1 MNLGIEQI
9 IPSLQNSIVNHTQ
22 SIILDDCISEFQK
35 YLEKVIPNYFQDSKA
50 QKNVFKDQVT
60 TNVISS
66 LLNLTN
72 QSDFLKP
79 YDKEITLTTLTKL
92 YKIVQEI
99 QENGKIQVFINQTI
113 WNIERDTTRQLQD
126 LQDLFQLLLSS
137 KSCGKMILLKQFDQY
152 VRKLQQQTYFWESL
166 ILLENQQIP
175 KISRESLAKET
186 DLVNKIELWKLILIQ
201 ERNKT
206 PSSKGTSLI
215 LEQQKI
221 IQTQCLH
228 QKTILKALQQYCGL
242 GLQKNQLQS
251 IQLFEE
257 LARSGNPL
265 ANAIL
270 GQLILEGQICEQN
283 YEKAY
288 EYFSESADQN
298 CPIGIYFMS
307 KLILVT
313 ILGKLY
319 QEGKVQNKIFGEA
332 QKSSSKFNNTNN
344 SRIEEC
350 QFAISMLK
358 IASEAGN
365 VESMIY
371 LGDLYSQGYK
381 LDDFTLDSD
390 YSTSEIYFKEAS
402 KQESV
407 EAKFKLAKLYQ
418 KMFKISI
425 YKNRIQ
431 FVHQLLLEAK
441 NNEYLPAYYD
451 MAKLLIEGI
460 KDDLQ
465 PNQIMAE
472 LILEQGA
479 MKGNSDCAKLILEI
493 KYNNLVNNKI
503 NLQEFLQLL
512 DSLDQVQNKV
522 ENLTFY
528 YRGKIAQNGLQDE
541 SNSQFANQL
550 FNLGSNLGCSKCKQE
565 LSLGAKK
572 ELNSKKEV
580 VEQQEKQ
587 ERFQASLGFVQ
598 QFKQTDWRSRFRKQ
612 SIFSNPFNIS
622 LIENDQSTIQ
632 ARMTSSI
639 IKTIEIN
646 DAENKRK
653 RVISDYTGFTKQ
665 QPSDQSILLSNL
677 KLNPNDQQQLNSNY
691 QIQEQKSRKSSFYTK
706 KEKPKF
712 LRHLSQH
719 AIHSQSSNLLNFQ
732 NT

>member
-22 SIILDDCISEFQK
+22 SIILDDCVSEFQK
-35 YLEKVIPNYFQDSKA
+35 YLDKVIPNYFQDSKA
-50 QKNVFKDQVT
+50 KKNLFKDQMT

-79 YDKEITLTTLTKL
+79 YDKEITLTTMTKL

-99 QENGKIQVFINQTI
+99 SENGKIVVFINQTI
-113 WNIERDTTRQLQD
+113 LNIERDTIRQLQD

-152 VRKLQQQTYFWESL
+152 VRKLQQYTYFWESL
-166 ILLENQQIP
+166 ILLENQQSP

-186 DLVNKIELWKLILIQ
+186 DLVNKIELWKMILIQ
-201 ERNKT
+201 ELNKT

-221 IQTQCLH
+221 IQTQSLH
-228 QKTILKALQQYCGL
+228 QKNILKALQQYCGL

-288 EYFSESADQN
+288 EYFLESADQN

-307 KLILVT
+307 KLIL
-313 ILGKLY
+313 
-319 QEGKVQNKIFGEA
+319 EGKVQNKIFGEA

-493 KYNNLVNNKI
+493 KYNNLINNKI
-503 NLQEFLQLL
+503 SLSEFLQLL

-522 ENLTFY
+522 ENFTFY
-528 YRGKIAQNGLQDE
+528 YRGKIAQNGLQNE
-541 SNSQFANQL
+541 SNSQIAIQL

-565 LSLGAKK
+565 LSQGTKK
-572 ELNSKKEV
+572 ELISKKEG

-587 ERFQASLGFVQ
+587 EKYQASLGFVQ

-622 LIENDQSTIQ
+622 LIDNDQSTIQ

-653 RVISDYTGFTKQ
+653 RVISDYTGFSKQ

-677 KLNPNDQQQLNSNY
+677 KLYPNNQQQLNSNY